1 MMRSSRNIAIPV
13 VVAVVVAVA
22 GTALAAGVALGARA
36 RTVVGGTSINR
47 IVAVRSTDIRNT
59 SSKTFAD
66 VPGATATI
74 TVPAGA
80 HAVLLARFTTQEDC
94 NVGDGN
100 PSGSCMA
107 RIMIGG
113 SEMQPASGGQI
124 IDTVANG
131 AGAGVRSAA
140 LDRTSAR
147 LGPGTYTVHVQIRV
161 TSGLMILEVTDWHL
175 TVERVAS

>member
-1 MMRSSRNIAIPV
+1 MRSSRNVAILA
-13 VVAVVVAVA
+13 VVAVVLVVAC
-22 GTALAAGVALGARA
+22 TALAAGLALGGRA

-47 IVAVRSTDIRNT
+47 IVAVRSTDFRDT
-59 SSKTFAD
+59 SSTKFAD
-66 VPGATATI
+66 IPGATATV
-74 TVPAGA
+74 TVPSGT

-113 SEMQPASGGQI
+113 SEMLPAFGGQI
-124 IDTVANG
+124 IDTVAGG
-131 AGAGVRSAA
+131 AAAGVRSAA
-140 LDRTSAR
+140 LDRSSGR

-175 TVERVAS
+175 TVERIAS